1 MFWPTGGI
9 AHQIPPSQLIFI
21 MNRGVSWPPPRSM
34 VLQDGWNR
42 PSGQFTILRGG
53 LIERVWQLTS

>member
-42 PSGQFTILRGG
+42 PSG
-53 LIERVWQLTS
+53 

>member
-9 AHQIPPSQLIFI
+9 AHRIPPSQLIFI

-34 VLQDGWNR
+34 VLQDAGIALPGN
-42 PSGQFTILRGG
+42 SQFCAAA
-53 LIERVWQLTS
+53 